1 MKTKIKIYIFHPFS
15 RFGGADLSISR
26 LINGLNKQKYSIE
39 FITLNNP
46 IINKYLKKKIKITII
61 NKKKTI
67 FSIFQIRRHLINE
80 RKINKYKKYIFLSN
94 QNFANVIS
102 FFITYKLQW
111 IKKVLIERN
120 HIDEFKYENDIIRKF
135 KNLFIKI
142 GIKLLYKHAD
152 RVIGISKNLSKD
164 LSHYTDSKVT
174 TIYNPAY
181 DPSILQKTVKIKKHG
196 HKIILNVARLENQK
210 NHFMLLRAFK
220 IVSQKIHAKLF
231 IIGYGSQEKKIK
243 HFIKFNNLE
252 KDVFIIKNQ
261 INNFNYYK
269 IADLFVL
276 TSNYEG
282 FGNVLV
288 EAGSF
293 KVPIISTNCKSGPS
307 EILGNG
313 KYGSLI
319 KINDYI
325 KLAKTIIAKLNKKD
339 KKNILLYKSL
349 SRFNLKNHIN
359 SYEGI
364 FDTI

>member
-1 MKTKIKIYIFHPFS
+1 MQNYLLLDM
-15 RFGGADLSISR
+15 A
-26 LINGLNKQKYSIE
+26 
-39 FITLNNP
+39 
-46 IINKYLKKKIKITII
+46 LKK
-61 NKKKTI
+61 
-67 FSIFQIRRHLINE
+67 
-80 RKINKYKKYIFLSN
+80 
-94 QNFANVIS
+94 
-102 FFITYKLQW
+102 
-111 IKKVLIERN
+111 
-120 HIDEFKYENDIIRKF
+120 
-135 KNLFIKI
+135 
-142 GIKLLYKHAD
+142 
-152 RVIGISKNLSKD
+152 
-164 LSHYTDSKVT
+164 
-174 TIYNPAY
+174 
-181 DPSILQKTVKIKKHG
+181 
-196 HKIILNVARLENQK
+196 
-210 NHFMLLRAFK
+210 
-220 IVSQKIHAKLF
+220 
-231 IIGYGSQEKKIK
+231 KKIK

-288 EAGSF
+288 EAGTF

>member
-1 MKTKIKIYIFHPFS
+1 MKKKIKIYIFHPFS
-15 RFGGADLSISR
+15 RIGGADLSISR
-26 LINGLNKQKYSIE
+26 LINGLNKNKYSIE

-46 IINKYLKKKIKITII
+46 IIKKYLKKKIKITII
-61 NKKKTI
+61 NKKKTF

-80 RKINKYKKYIFLSN
+80 KKINKYKKYIFLSN
-94 QNFANVIS
+94 QNFANVVS

-111 IKKVLIERN
+111 LRKILIERN
-120 HIDEFKYENDIIRKF
+120 HIDEFKYENSIIRKF

-142 GIKLLYKHAD
+142 GIKLLYKRAN

-164 LSHYTDSKVT
+164 LGCYANSKVT

-181 DPSILQKTVKIKKHG
+181 DPAILKKTIKIKKPDY
-196 HKIILNVARLENQK
+196 KIILNVARLESQK
-210 NHFMLLRAFK
+210 NHLMLLRAFK
-220 IVSQKIHAKLF
+220 IVSQKVKVKLF
-231 IIGYGSQEKKIK
+231 IIGYGSQEKKLK
-243 HFIKFNNLE
+243 EFITFNNL
-252 KDVFIIKNQ
+252 KKNVFIITNQ

-288 EAGSF
+288 EAGTF
-293 KVPIISTNCKSGPS
+293 KLPIISTNCKSGPS

-319 KINDYI
+319 ALNDHE

-349 SRFNLKNHIN
+349 SRFSLKNHIKL
-359 SYEGI
+359 YERI